1 MSRTVHVLDPAAP
14 GCGMALCDALAILQE
29 DDSLVIL
36 GGRDQAERA
45 RQRSVSV
52 DANVPIPL
60 GIPRLTSPQ
69 LERVLKTM
77 IAESC
82 RLASEDRPATTR
94 VPIDRVM
101 AWSESALVATLGAD
115 HGLPV
120 VGQIAAVSGRPP
132 GLEPWRRHRACVHP
146 IGPEIGRLL
155 TRRGWRLGEV
165 RAAADFPMPDVKHR
179 YGRAEARALIRGQ
192 WGTRGSEELVVALSA
207 DPPTGAAV
215 STLLIAA
222 ATAGVAGRGMTLIA
236 DPASG
241 EAMAASK
248 WLVSVNERRGGKRV
262 HLVLDERVRD
272 PRLIAPAVDVVVTVD
287 RSDATPYPP
296 VSVLALRAWLAYG
309 VPLVASNRRN
319 AASLVEDGVDG
330 RLIPPGDRNALI
342 QVLMRMIDEPSL
354 AVDMGNAAAARHG
367 RGLTSGRPDWFRGRD
382 YDLTGQPSAGM
393 ESANAI
399 AASR

>member
-29 DDSLVIL
+29 DDPLVIL
-36 GGRDQAERA
+36 SGRDQAERV
-45 RQRSVSV
+45 RQRSVGV

-60 GIPRLTSPQ
+60 GIPRLASPP
-69 LERVLKTM
+69 LERVLKRM
-77 IAESC
+77 IAEAGG
-82 RLASEDRPATTR
+82 LAPEDQPGSAPG
-94 VPIDRVM
+94 PIDQVM

-120 VGQIAAVSGRPP
+120 VGQIAAISGRPP
-132 GLEPWRRHRACVHP
+132 WLEPWRRHRACVHP
-146 IGPEIGRLL
+146 IGPEIGPLL
-155 TRRGWRLGEV
+155 ARRGWRLGEA
-165 RAAADFPMPDVKHR
+165 RSAADFPMQDLKHR
-179 YGRAEARALIRGQ
+179 CGRAADRALIRGQ

-207 DPPTGAAV
+207 DPPTSAAV

-222 ATAGVAGRGMTLIA
+222 ATAGVAGRGMTVIA

-248 WLVSVNERRGGKRV
+248 WLVSVNERRGGEPV
-262 HLVLDERVRD
+262 HLVLDERVCD
-272 PRLIAPAVDVVVTVD
+272 PRLVAPAVDVVVAVD

-296 VSVLALRAWLAYG
+296 VSVLALRAWLACG
-309 VPLVASNRRN
+309 VPLVASNRGN

-330 RLIPPGDRNALI
+330 RLIPPEDRNALI

-354 AVDMGNAAAARHG
+354 AADMGNAAAARHG
-367 RGLTSGRPDWFRGRD
+367 RGLTSGRPDWFRGRH